1 MHALKSRPSSSPS
14 TSGYHGM
21 AGSIG
26 NPSGRLPVRSTF
38 LLILIM
44 YILCETHQILNFQN
58 SAVIEHRLAGHPP
71 KHLMLVGN
79 DQFHINFCS
88 AVEHRHKI
96 HFKTPICGGKRPR
109 FHIVSLIN
117 VEGNV
122 VKLMAH
128 TVVKEHVFA
137 RGARIA
143 KAIADIKA
151 EGFAIYNP
159 IAGAQYQRLSYV
171 HTPRP
176 QSSVPKSVSG

>member
-26 NPSGRLPVRSTF
+26 NSSGRLPVRSTF

-79 DQFHINFCS
+79 DQFHINFAARS
-88 AVEHRHKI
+88 STGTKSI
-96 HFKTPICGGKRPR
+96 SKRPS
-109 FHIVSLIN
+109 VEVN
-117 VEGNV
+117 V
-122 VKLMAH
+122 H
-128 TVVKEHVFA
+128 
-137 RGARIA
+137 
-143 KAIADIKA
+143 
-151 EGFAIYNP
+151 GFI
-159 IAGAQYQRLSYV
+159 
-171 HTPRP
+171 
-176 QSSVPKSVSG
+176 